1 MKIFAETVSKDPDD
15 PNSEK
20 VNEYDQLTSS
30 NEISGFKTEIE
41 KIVEDKAID
50 LEISKERLIELA
62 ELDLES
68 LSVEDLENSSHI
80 DLEFIRDDINE
91 VINRFQIDKDTKELI
106 IAAPSS
112 IDNLLKFIEKHDKV
126 IKIGEL
132 ALYISTL
139 GMPAFNTLAE
149 DDVKIEIN
157 GQEVLLKDLADDPE
171 LTKEVGQELGLSIQ
185 GAQETFSEK
194 LADIYEEVKDLPDR
208 NIRYEN
214 LDESIEEANRFSD
227 YAELIQNGEKEG
239 IDELVNDLDEN
250 GTDVILFGEWHG
262 PESNAVNAVEILEK
276 MQDKDHEIG
285 EIAFEFLS
293 YDDPKAVELVEQFNN
308 GEISAEDFYYS
319 GCLYARSDIRP
330 LLEFAQDNEIP
341 ITGIEGGE
349 SLSPRDLSRFTEISH
364 RIGEIAEDKE
374 EDEIT
379 AVFIGTR
386 HTTESNFNL
395 DDPIISEY
403 KEGRGEI
410 DENDYT
416 IKEYLEESGFN
427 PAAINLDEWKE
438 FAKASDEY
446 FRESYN
452 DLEEEDAKLFGD
464 HCMENWEKYKLD
476 QENTFVVEHNDEKN
490 VYSVV
495 SPSGIT
501 EVPPY
506 LNAFKGIEDNHP
518 ILKEIMQKQGVFVIQ
533 GYDKIS
539 LEY

>member
-1 MKIFAETVSKDPDD
+1 M
-15 PNSEK
+15 
-20 VNEYDQLTSS
+20 
-30 NEISGFKTEIE
+30 
-41 KIVEDKAID
+41 
-50 LEISKERLIELA
+50 
-62 ELDLES
+62 
-68 LSVEDLENSSHI
+68 
-80 DLEFIRDDINE
+80 
-91 VINRFQIDKDTKELI
+91 
-106 IAAPSS
+106 
-112 IDNLLKFIEKHDKV
+112 
-126 IKIGEL
+126 
-132 ALYISTL
+132 
-139 GMPAFNTLAE
+139 
-149 DDVKIEIN
+149 
-157 GQEVLLKDLADDPE
+157 
-171 LTKEVGQELGLSIQ
+171 
-185 GAQETFSEK
+185 
-194 LADIYEEVKDLPDR
+194 
-208 NIRYEN
+208 
-214 LDESIEEANRFSD
+214 
-227 YAELIQNGEKEG
+227 
-239 IDELVNDLDEN
+239 VNDLDEN

-276 MQDKDHEIG
+276 MQDKNHEIG

-293 YDDPKAVELVEQFNN
+293 YDDLKAVELVEQFNN

-495 SPSGIT
+495 SPSEIT

-506 LNAFKGIEDNHP
+506 LNAFKGIEDNYP

-539 LEY
+539 LEYNGEKADVVQIDPESGQIKEIFLPEEPEKDRDVFDKTALEQMGKIERLKKVLREYDPRLHGKEREIKENKKMSDAIEETRRKLKNIYSKKSEDE